1 MLLASSQF
9 KPKSYNQIILLT
21 AAWLTTLANASY
33 FRQVLSLYPINV
45 ENLGFIISIVVLQF
59 GLVTLILSLL
69 STKYLFKPWVLLMTV
84 SAASAAY
91 FMDSFGI
98 VIDKDMIRNILQTNT
113 QEALDL
119 ISFKLFI
126 YLAMLGLLPV
136 VLLTI
141 APTKTR
147 PFWQETLSRIKLIS
161 FSIALILLCI
171 MIFYKPYASFFR
183 EHKSVRFYS
192 NPVYPLYSST
202 KYLLDMFKSHNT
214 ELKKIGQSAHI
225 PPYDL
230 DRELIIFVIGETVR
244 ADHFSLNGYS
254 RNTNPMLAQES
265 LFNFSSMTSCATS
278 TALSVPCIFSLLP
291 KKDFSTS
298 AASETENLLDVLKH
312 AGVNVL
318 WRDNNSSSKGVADRV
333 EYQNFRDPS
342 LNSICDIECR
352 DEGMLI
358 GLTEYINAHPS
369 GDILIV
375 LHQMGNH
382 GPAYYKRYPLIFETF
397 TPACKTAQLEDCSDQ
412 EIINAYDNAVLY
424 TDHFLSKAINF
435 LNEKSDQ
442 FETGLIYA
450 SDHGESLGEKGI
462 YLHGLPDLLA
472 PPEQTNVASFLWL
485 GESYEHANRQLV
497 SKKSSLQLSHD
508 NLFHTLLG
516 LFEID
521 TVEYQSNLDILS
533 DSW

>member
-1 MLLASSQF
+1 M
-9 KPKSYNQIILLT
+9 PKSYNQIILLT
-21 AAWLTTLANASY
+21 AAWLTMLTNASY
-33 FRQVLSLYPINV
+33 FRQVLSLYQINL
-45 ENLGFIISIVVLQF
+45 ETLGFVISIVVLQF
-59 GLVTLILSLL
+59 SFVVLVLCLFSA
-69 STKYLFKPWVLLMTV
+69 KYLFKPWILLMTV

-91 FMDSFGI
+91 FMDSFGL
-98 VIDKDMIRNILQTNT
+98 VIDQDMIRNILQTNT

-119 ISFKLFI
+119 VSFKLLV
-126 YLAMLGLLPV
+126 YLVLLGLLPV
-136 VLLTI
+136 VWVTLT
-141 APTKTR
+141 PTRIR
-147 PFWQETLSRIKLIS
+147 PFWLEILSRVKLIG
-161 FSIALILLCI
+161 FAIVLILLCI
-171 MIFYKPYASFFR
+171 TIFFKPYASFFR

-202 KYLLDMFKSHNT
+202 KYLLEMFESPNT
-214 ELKKIGQSAHI
+214 ELEKIGLGAHI
-225 PPYDL
+225 PANDI

-244 ADHFSLNGYS
+244 ADHFSLNDYS
-254 RNTNPMLAQES
+254 RNTNPRLAQES

-278 TALSVPCIFSLLP
+278 TAVSVPCIFSLLP
-291 KKDFSTS
+291 KKDFSTT
-298 AASETENLLDVLKH
+298 AAGNTENLLDVLKR

-318 WRDNNSSSKGVADRV
+318 WRDNNSNSKGVADRV

-342 LNSICDIECR
+342 LNSNCDIECR

-382 GPAYYKRYPLIFETF
+382 GPAYYKRYPAQFETF
-397 TPACKTAQLEDCSDQ
+397 TPACKTAQLENCSDQ
-412 EIINAYDNAVLY
+412 EIINAYDNAILY
-424 TDHFLSKAINF
+424 TDYFLSKTIKF

-497 SKKSSLQLSHD
+497 LKKSSLPLSHD

-521 TVEYQSNLDILS
+521 TVEYQANLDVLS